1 MTEKIKP
8 IFPAATILIL
18 RDSDKGM
25 ESLMV
30 RRHHKI
36 DFASGAYVYPGG
48 KIDDG
53 DSDKALYDFI
63 SDAESSDEFHRPFRI
78 GAIRE
83 TFEESGI
90 LLARKRGESALVSAE
105 RVQELQPYR
114 DDLHKGR
121 VSLLEMVQRENLE
134 LATDLLVHFAHWIG
148 PEHAP
153 KRFDTQFYMVEAPAD
168 QLAIHDG
175 HESVDSTWIT
185 PQQVLTD
192 ADAGK
197 CTIIFPTRMNV
208 AKLARHTRVG
218 DALEAARKSTV
229 VAVLPVIKKIDG
241 EPYLCLPE
249 EADYD
254 VVEIALSEIRGG

>member
-1 MTEKIKP
+1 
-8 IFPAATILIL
+8 
-18 RDSDKGM
+18 
-25 ESLMV
+25 
-30 RRHHKI
+30 
-36 DFASGAYVYPGG
+36 
-48 KIDDG
+48 
-53 DSDKALYDFI
+53 
-63 SDAESSDEFHRPFRI
+63 
-78 GAIRE
+78 
-83 TFEESGI
+83 
-90 LLARKRGESALVSAE
+90 
-105 RVQELQPYR
+105 
-114 DDLHKGR
+114 
-121 VSLLEMVQRENLE
+121 MVQREDLE

-208 AKLARHTRVG
+208 AKLARHTRVA

>member
-1 MTEKIKP
+1 MTETAKP

-18 RDSDKGM
+18 RDSEHGM

-48 KIDDG
+48 KVDAG
-53 DSDKALYDFI
+53 DAAEALADFI
-63 SDAESSDEFHRPFRI
+63 PDPDAHDDTHRAARI

-90 LLARKRGESALVSAE
+90 LLARNKGESDLVSAE
-105 RVQELQPYR
+105 QVLSLQKYR
-114 DDLHKGR
+114 DELHKNR
-121 VSLLEMVQRENLE
+121 MSLLELVQQENLQ

-168 QLAIHDG
+168 QLAVHDG
-175 HESVDSTWIT
+175 HESVDSVWIT
-185 PQQVLTD
+185 PQQALKD
-192 ADAGK
+192 ADEGRY
-197 CTIIFPTRMNV
+197 TIIFPTRMNV
-208 AKLARHTRVG
+208 AKLARHTRTA
-218 DALEAARKSTV
+218 DALEAARTSTV
-229 VAVLPVIKKIDG
+229 VTVLPVVKKVGG
-241 EPYLCLPE
+241 EPTLCIPA

-254 VVEIALSEIRGG
+254 LTEVPLSQIRGG